1 MNKPSNIR
9 IKDTEAMTDNILLE
23 GTCKLVVAM
32 KVFAA
37 VLMAL
42 AAVVVAEE
50 AIELDYHNKIGIPR
64 AESLRR
70 AEEAA
75 DFDGTRIVG
84 GSAAN
89 AGAHPHLAGLVIALT
104 NGRTSICGASLLTN
118 TRSVTAAHCWRT
130 RRAQA
135 RQFTLALGTANI
147 FSGGTRV
154 TTSNVQMHGSYN
166 MDTLHND
173 VAIINHNHVGFTNNI
188 QRINLASG
196 SNNFAGTWAWAAGF
210 GRTSDAASGANNQQK
225 RQVSLQVI
233 TNAVCARTFGNNVII
248 ASTLCVD
255 GSNGRSTCSGDSGGP
270 LTIGSGGS
278 RQLIGIT
285 SFGSA
290 QGCQRGHPAGFA
302 RVTSFNSWIRA
313 RI

>member
-1 MNKPSNIR
+1 
-9 IKDTEAMTDNILLE
+9 
-23 GTCKLVVAM
+23 M

-50 AIELDYHNKIGIPR
+50 PIELDYHIKIGIPR

-290 QGCQRGHPAGFA
+290 QGCQRGYPAGFA